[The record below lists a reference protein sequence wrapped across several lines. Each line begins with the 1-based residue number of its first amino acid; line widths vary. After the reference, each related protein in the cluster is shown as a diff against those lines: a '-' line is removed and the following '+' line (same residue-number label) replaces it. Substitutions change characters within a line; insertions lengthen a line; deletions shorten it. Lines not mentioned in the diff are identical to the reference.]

1 MIQLIT
7 RELIEQTARRAA
19 DSPRLRTNHNF
30 HQCAADN
37 PHRFLNV
44 LLTGTYCQPH
54 RHLNP
59 PKSETFLAIEGRAA
73 VFLFDDAG
81 NITARHE
88 IGDHPCAVF
97 GIDIGPGIWHTVAAL
112 TARVICFEVKPGPWD
127 PSTDK
132 DFAPWAPREGD
143 AEAVAYLDRLLYA

>member
-19 DSPRLRTNHNF
+19 DSPRRRTNHNF
-30 HQCAADN
+30 HQSAADN

-44 LLTGTYCQPH
+44 LLQGTYCQPH

-59 PKSETFLAIEGRAA
+59 PKSETFLVIEGRAV

-81 NITARHE
+81 KVTARHE
-88 IGDHPCAVF
+88 IGDAPCPAL
-97 GIDIGPGIWHTVAAL
+97 GIDIAPGIWHTVAAL
-112 TARVICFEVKPGPWD
+112 TARVTCFEVKPGPWD

-132 DFAPWAPREGD
+132 DFASWAPREGD
-143 AEAVAYLDRLLYA
+143 LEAVAYLDRLLHP